1 MLKSTKRAVLA
12 LIVSLLGMISTPT
25 YAQPSPDFPEHRTTQ
40 IDGVRYEAFDL
51 GGFRSLLVLDFD
63 LVATRALVANLE
75 RSLELSERARGLL
88 SQAYDS
94 SLADIDILQSER
106 NRLEAQWVEE
116 NRLRLEAENKPEISK
131 WLGWGLASAL
141 AVAIVSIVV
150 TISVTGD

>member
-1 MLKSTKRAVLA
+1 
-12 LIVSLLGMISTPT
+12 
-25 YAQPSPDFPEHRTTQ
+25 
-40 IDGVRYEAFDL
+40 
-51 GGFRSLLVLDFD
+51 VLDFD